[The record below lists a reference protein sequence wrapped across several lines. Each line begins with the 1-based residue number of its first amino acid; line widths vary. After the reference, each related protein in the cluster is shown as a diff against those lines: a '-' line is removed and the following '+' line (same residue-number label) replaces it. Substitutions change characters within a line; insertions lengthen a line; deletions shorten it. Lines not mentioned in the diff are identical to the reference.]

1 MSQPDEVILALD
13 IGGTWTRAAAITV
26 DAEVL
31 GSVTAPT
38 RSDVDGSAVL
48 EAILGLLTSVAAH
61 VSRPVRGV
69 GVSTTGPVDPSTGV
83 LFRPPNTGPG
93 LEGLRLGEQLSD
105 ALSLPVVVHPDGVLV
120 ELVTNVAGGSQPT
133 LRIRLLG

>member
-13 IGGTWTRAAAITV
+13 IGGTWTRAAAISA

-38 RSDVDGSAVL
+38 RSDVDGPAVL
-48 EAILGLLTSVAAH
+48 EAILGLLTEVAAH

-69 GVSTTGPVDPSTGV
+69 GVSTTGP
-83 LFRPPNTGPG
+83 
-93 LEGLRLGEQLSD
+93 
-105 ALSLPVVVHPDGVLV
+105 
-120 ELVTNVAGGSQPT
+120 
-133 LRIRLLG
+133 